1 MKSRFFILF
10 YSVLFYSMNMMA
22 QIPANPYYYFQ
33 TPQTCTGTPPTI
45 YEISA
50 SVTNECGAQLVGY
63 PFLVHY
69 YNGASIFKNYNAS
82 TGTKTLCSTN
92 SVWGYSLVDIGASS
106 YVIKPGYT
114 SETWRGTYVGLCC
127 PVDSMPSNSPDPS
140 VALNFGSSSPASVTY
155 TGNFTAPNYA
165 KANFVITNPYAPS
178 YTIQGKK
185 LDMNHTELISK
196 CGTSTTQIPIVNN
209 TQTFG
214 TTPSYK
220 VNIYNSDANKT
231 VGTVAYNGIWQ
242 TSLQQYLEQYWN
254 GYVNGSYYIV
264 EISARSSCSTGS
276 GAYIRGHFKY
286 VIPNAPTAG
295 FTINNTAVP
304 GVCTAPLQIYNC
316 PSYTTTLTNTSNA
329 DATQFNI
336 ELQQSTSSCGT
347 YTSVYNS
354 GYLTS
359 FPTDLKNL
367 PGTNGTYLQSNPGYY
382 KIILTTKNACGT
394 VCTTP
399 QTGYF
404 NIANPPS
411 SQNVT
416 VVTKATTKSGQT
428 ITIGSCTVPQL
439 TQYNYLDGTS
449 TCGGANGYNFAME
462 HSSVPTANDIGNQTT
477 TNITVGTG
485 SSSYNVEF
493 LVDKWITAT
502 STWQSMNY
510 VPGTGDVIAGATG
523 TTSQQ
528 LGFLPEDNGANPNYD
543 AILNATA
550 GTIFRITTKVSN
562 ACGVYVNTQIVKKN
576 TTSLKRTANPDLS
589 KDDDKT
595 DNVFSIYPNPFKDKL
610 SIALMPVENDMYKT
624 IELTDISGKT
634 VYTRGINADETY
646 VEIDTHS
653 FANGLYIYRIISENN
668 IQTGKV
674 IKQ

>member
-1 MKSRFFILF
+1 MKTKILILSCFISF
-10 YSVLFYSMNMMA
+10 GMNLMA

-50 SVTNECGAQLVGY
+50 SVTNECGTQLIGY

-69 YNGASIFKNYNAS
+69 YNGASILKNYNAN
-82 TGTKTLCSTN
+82 TGTKTLCSTS
-92 SVWGYSLVDIGASS
+92 SVWGYSLVDIGAGS
-106 YVIKPGYT
+106 YVVKPGYT

-140 VALNFGSSSPASVTY
+140 VALGFGSSTPASYTY

-165 KANFVITNPYAPS
+165 KATFTVTNPYAPVF
-178 YTIQGKK
+178 TLQGKNI
-185 LDMNHTELISK
+185 DMSHTELISK

-209 TQTFG
+209 TNTFG

-220 VNIYNSDANKT
+220 VTIYNSDANKT
-231 VGTVAYNGIWQ
+231 VGTIVYNGIWQ
-242 TSLQQYLEQYWN
+242 SSLYPYLEQYYN
-254 GYVNGSYYIV
+254 SYVNGNYYIV
-264 EISARSSCSTGS
+264 ELSVRSSCSTGS
-276 GAYIRGHFKY
+276 GSYVRGHFKY
-286 VIPNAPTAG
+286 VIPSNPTAG

-304 GVCTAPLQIYNC
+304 ATCTSPLQIYNC
-316 PSYTTTLTNTSNA
+316 PSYTTTLSNTSNA

-336 ELQQSTSSCGT
+336 ELQQSSSSCGT

-354 GYLTS
+354 GYLST

-367 PGTNGTYLQSNPGYY
+367 PGTNGTYLQTNPGFY

-428 ITIGSCTVPQL
+428 ITIGGCIVPQL
-439 TQYNYLDGTS
+439 TQYNYLDGTP

-462 HSSVPTANDIGNQTT
+462 HANVSNANDIGNQTT
-477 TNITVGTG
+477 TNVSVGTG

-493 LVDKWITAT
+493 LLDKWTGTA
-502 STWQSMNY
+502 WQSMNY
-510 VPGTGDVIAGATG
+510 VPGTGDIVAGATG
-523 TTSQQ
+523 TTTQQ
-528 LGFLPEDNGANPNYD
+528 LAYLPEDNAANPNYD

-562 ACGVYVNTQIVKKN
+562 ACGVYTNTQIIKKN
-576 TTSLKRTANPDLS
+576 TASLKRTANTVVHQE
-589 KDDDKT
+589 DKESNRNAFT
-595 DNVFSIYPNPFKDKL
+595 VYPNPFKDKL
-610 SIALMPVENDMYKT
+610 SIALMPLKDDTYKT
-624 IELTDISGKT
+624 IEILDVNGK
-634 VYTRGINADETY
+634 VIYTRFINADESF
-646 VEIDTHS
+646 VEIDTHALPS
-653 FANGLYIYRIISENN
+653 GLFVYRVISENTM
-668 IQTGKV
+668 QTGKI
-674 IKQ
+674 IKE